1 MVKLLFET
9 SKLDTTA
16 CIVFRERLQPWRGRH
31 CRDVRDLAELLER
44 YGVSVENP
52 AAGLN

>member
-1 MVKLLFET
+1 MVILLFET
-9 SKLDTTA
+9 SKLDITA

-44 YGVSVENP
+44 YGVPVEKP
-52 AAGLN
+52 EAGLN